1 MKIELFTFKKRNNST
16 SRPTNGTDK
25 EVVLKNAT
33 SLYNPTFILSEYENW
48 NYLKWNE
55 YYYYIDDVVYTRN
68 GVFELQCSIDVL
80 ASFKNEILNT
90 NAFVLYSTTDYDTS
104 IIDTRLSMKD
114 ECIQQFTFQNVRTT
128 EQGMYIISYIGDQAD
143 SNPTV
148 AVTQTQ
154 LINILNAIQSNAF
167 AELFN
172 DPTNAI
178 NKILSDTASCITS
191 CIYNPLTN
199 AGGEK
204 NVVLAGG
211 YDTNIV
217 GKKPL
222 ENITKYFYL
231 DIPWNFSENDFR
243 NRSQFSSMSIYLPGY
258 GWLDL
263 NIDNFIGKT
272 QIEIRINIDS
282 TIGELSYS
290 IMNESKVTCN
300 IGTQIQVSTV
310 TKGNVGQFVGN
321 TIGAVGSFYG
331 GFVGGTIAS
340 GFNAI
345 TSLLQ
350 NTPGSVG
357 SMGGATSFNIG
368 SSIILIIKSHDSNI
382 NPSDMASV
390 YGRPLNKVKKIGDL
404 SGYCQTN
411 GASVNVVNT
420 DIANRI
426 NSLLDGGVYLE

>member
-16 SRPTNGTDK
+16 SQPTNGTEK

-33 SLYNPTFILSEYENW
+33 SLYNPTFILSVYENW

-55 YYYYIDDVVYTRN
+55 YYYYIDDVTYIRN
-68 GVFELQCSIDVL
+68 GVYELQCSIDVL
-80 ASFKNEILNT
+80 ASFKNEILDT
-90 NAFVLYSTTDYDTS
+90 TAFILYSSSTYDTS
-104 IIDTRLSMKD
+104 IVDTRLSMKD
-114 ECIQQFTFQNVRTT
+114 ICNQKYTFKSVRTT
-128 EQGMYIISYIGDQAD
+128 EQDMYIISYIGSQAD

-172 DPTNAI
+172 DPSNAI
-178 NKILSDTASCITS
+178 NKLLSDTSSCITS

-199 AGGEK
+199 IGSDK

-211 YDTNIV
+211 YDTGII
-217 GKKPL
+217 GKIPMQ
-222 ENITKYFYL
+222 NVTKYIYL
-231 DIPWNFSENDFR
+231 DIPWIFPKNDFR

-263 NIDNFIGKT
+263 NIDNFNGKS
-272 QIEIRINIDS
+272 QIEIKINIDS
-282 TIGELSYS
+282 TIGEVSYA
-290 IMNESKVTCN
+290 IMHESKVTCN

-331 GFVGGTIAS
+331 GFVAGTVSS

-357 SMGGATSFNIG
+357 SMGGATSFNIE
-368 SSIILIIKSHDSNI
+368 SSIILVIKSHGTNMG
-382 NPSDMASV
+382 PSYMLSV
-390 YGRPLNKVKKIGDL
+390 YGRPLNQIKKIGDL

-411 GASVNVVNT
+411 GASVNVVNS

-426 NSLLDGGVYLE
+426 NSLLDGGVYIE

>member
-16 SRPTNGTDK
+16 SQPTNGKDK

-33 SLYNPTFILSEYENW
+33 SLYNPTFILSVFENW
-48 NYLKWNE
+48 NYLKWNS
-55 YYYYIDDVVYTRN
+55 YYYYIDDVTYTRN
-68 GVFELQCSIDVL
+68 GVYELQCTIDVL

-90 NAFVLYSTTDYDTS
+90 NAFVLYSASDYDTS

-114 ECIQQFTFQNVRTT
+114 ECIQQYTFKSVRTT
-128 EQGMYIISYIGDQAD
+128 EQGMYIISYIGSQAD

-148 AVTQTQ
+148 SVTQTQ

-167 AELFN
+167 AEIFN
-172 DPTNAI
+172 DPSNAL
-178 NKILSDTASCITS
+178 NKILSDTSSCITS

-199 AGGEK
+199 TGSDK

-211 YDTNIV
+211 YDTGIT
-217 GKKPL
+217 GKIPMQ
-222 ENITKYFYL
+222 NITKYVYL
-231 DIPWNFSENDFR
+231 DIPWNFSKNDFR
-243 NRSQFSSMSIYLPGY
+243 NRSQFSSMAIYLPGY

-263 NIDNFIGKT
+263 NIDNFNGET
-272 QIEIRINIDS
+272 QIEIKVNIDS
-282 TIGELSYS
+282 TIGEVSYS

-331 GFVGGTIAS
+331 GFVAGTVAS

-357 SMGGATSFNIG
+357 SMGGATSFNIE
-368 SSIILIIKSHDSNI
+368 SSIILVIKSHDTNI
-382 NPSDMASV
+382 NPGDMASV
-390 YGRPLNKVKKIGDL
+390 YGRPLNQVKKLGEL

-411 GASVNVVNT
+411 GASVNIVNS

-426 NSLLDGGVYLE
+426 NSLLDGGVYIE